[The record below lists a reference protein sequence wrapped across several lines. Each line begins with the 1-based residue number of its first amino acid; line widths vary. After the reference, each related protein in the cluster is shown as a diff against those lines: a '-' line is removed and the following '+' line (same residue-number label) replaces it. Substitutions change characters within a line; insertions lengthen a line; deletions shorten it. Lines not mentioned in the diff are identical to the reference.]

1 MLGESGHVDGGTT
14 TAIEDWC
21 LDALKRHSG
30 AGSEL
35 SGELSSLTVVV
46 PSWQR
51 QDYLL
56 RQIRYWSASSASLV
70 IVDGSRLP
78 LPDRIRSAVEAHP
91 RITYRHDLLSQA
103 DRLRLAGG
111 LIESPYA
118 VMLGDDEFHLPAGLS
133 ASIRVLDNDQK
144 LVGCMGQVLSFSPVG
159 PYRRIVFARAY
170 LSMHGHSIRH
180 SDPADR
186 LIAAMSD
193 YTMATCYAVLRTPV
207 WRRSWGSLG
216 EYESGHAAELQHVMA
231 VYLLGSFT
239 TTSHVQWLR
248 SIENPPAPLSPAE
261 EKDGRIWFPE
271 WWEGQRYE
279 AERVA
284 FVSRLAEL
292 VADEL
297 GAGRDECASWVM
309 AGAEVFVDENRSE
322 TEFEEPAQ
330 GLLARLNRAVVKML
344 RTVARCFPDPM
355 FLGAKRVRGRVLRF
369 LGRSGGNYYGTV
381 EDLPGIFRAKG
392 LVLTPGVVDEI
403 ASVEVMVR
411 EFHALRDQEAPSRE

>member
-1 MLGESGHVDGGTT
+1 MSHLALDESGHVDGGTT

-21 LDALKRHSG
+21 LDALKRHSD

-35 SGELSSLTVVV
+35 SGELSNLTVVV

-70 IVDGSRLP
+70 IVDGSGLP

-91 RITYRHDLLSQA
+91 RITYRHDLSSQV

-133 ASIRVLDNDQK
+133 ASIRVLDDDQK

-159 PYRRIVFARAY
+159 QYRRIVLARAY
-170 LSMHGHSIRH
+170 PSLHGYSIRH

-193 YTMATCYAVLRTPV
+193 YTMATCYAVLRTPI
-207 WRRSWGSLG
+207 WQRSWGSIG
-216 EYESGHAAELQHVMA
+216 EYSSGAAQELQQAMA
-231 VYLLGSFT
+231 VYLLGPIST
-239 TTSHVQWLR
+239 TGHIQWLR
-248 SIENPPAPLSPAE
+248 SIENPNQPLGSE
-261 EKDGRIWFPE
+261 EEDGKIWFPE
-271 WWEGQRYE
+271 WWEGQRCE
-279 AERVA
+279 AERAA
-284 FVSRLAEL
+284 FVTRLAEL
-292 VADEL
+292 VANEL
-297 GAGRDECASWVM
+297 GADRDECASWVI

-322 TEFEEPAQ
+322 YEFEEPVQ
-330 GLLARLNRAVVKML
+330 RLLTRLIPAAAKMQ
-344 RTVARCFPDPM
+344 RTVARCFPDVL
-355 FLGAKRVRGRVLRF
+355 FLGAKRWRGRVLRF

-381 EDLPGIFRAKG
+381 EDLPGIFRAEG
-392 LVLTPGVVDEI
+392 LVIDPAVIDEI
-403 ASVEVMVR
+403 GSAEDMIR
-411 EFHALRDQEAPSRE
+411 EFHALRLDET